1 MWKIYS
7 ICIQGK
13 WRIKKITQHLVCHC
27 WADEQ
32 KQPLNHVTGN
42 TALAGTHVGDD
53 NAKQQTSQ
61 VQWGHFASLEG
72 VSLKTLVCFGRRINL
87 SKEN

>member
-1 MWKIYS
+1 MWSLSWRLYECVNYWMWKIYS

-13 WRIKKITQHLVCHC
+13 WRIKKITQHLVRHC

-42 TALAGTHVGDD
+42 TALAGTHIGDD

-61 VQWGHFASLEG
+61 AQWGILPAMR
-72 VSLKTLVCFGRRINL
+72 VCP
-87 SKEN
+87 